1 MLQAV
6 GKKPPQ
12 VKREWKA
19 RGLLP
24 EAQRMCREYVE
35 ENPDWREK
43 ALLRRAKSAV
53 EEVRA
58 MLPTPKRMP
67 GGHRPLAGLRENTVG
82 RLMELRQQKEK
93 IRQKKDEILYE
104 KYLLDVDETNVD
116 EQITWLEEEFRL
128 AAKKEEEEG
137 EEEDAEEEEEDVE
150 EEDVAGIAGLEGEE
164 NMEEDLA
171 EEEDVIEEDVA
182 EENMEEDLAEEED
195 VIKEGVEEEVEEEV
209 KDVEEEEEENTVWN
223 EFDYAWIWH
232 DQGGNDKNI
241 PKEHSPCKY
250 FFKSRD
256 GCQKT
261 TCPFS
266 HNTDIFGK
274 EPFTTMLKNLSWDRK
289 ANKKTLPR
297 PPPYPPSGPGPLKKH
312 RRVKGDE
319 EDLP

>member
-19 RGLLP
+19 RGQLDK
-24 EAQRMCREYVE
+24 ARRMYREYVE

-93 IRQKKDEILYE
+93 IRQKKDEIVYE

-116 EQITWLEEEFRL
+116 EQMTGLEEELRL
-128 AAKKEEEEG
+128 AAIKEE
-137 EEEDAEEEEEDVE
+137 EEEEEDV
-150 EEDVAGIAGLEGEE
+150 
-164 NMEEDLA
+164 

-209 KDVEEEEEENTVWN
+209 KDVEEEEEENTLWN

-232 DQGGNDKNI
+232 DRGGDDKNI
-241 PKEHSPCKY
+241 PKKHSPCKY
-250 FFKSRD
+250 FFKTRD
-256 GCQKT
+256 GCQRI

-266 HNTDIFGK
+266 HNIDIFGE
-274 EPFTTMLKNLSWDRK
+274 EPFTTMLNNLSWHKK

-297 PPPYPPSGPGPLKKH
+297 PPPHPPPPYHTGPPKKH
-312 RRVKGDE
+312 RRVSE
-319 EDLP
+319 AR